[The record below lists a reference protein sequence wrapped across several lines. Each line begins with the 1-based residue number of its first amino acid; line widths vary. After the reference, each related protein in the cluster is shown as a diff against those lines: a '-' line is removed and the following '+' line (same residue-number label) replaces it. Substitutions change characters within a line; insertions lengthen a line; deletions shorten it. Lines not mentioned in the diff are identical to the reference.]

1 MTKLFIKLLYK
12 IRLLKY
18 FNLTTRI
25 KVNRGSYKIPV
36 INELGLDNITLSE
49 LWMSSI
55 LETIIAIKDGT
66 FIDIGVNT
74 GQTLLKV
81 KSLKPDI
88 KYIGFEPNPNCVFYA
103 QQLISINKIEN
114 TTLYPVGV
122 AEVTKL
128 VELNFFTNE
137 STDASATIIADF
149 RPGSKIYRKEIIP
162 CFEFKDINQDN
173 FGTISCIKI
182 DVEGAELEVIQGIK
196 EIIVKDKPFVLIE
209 ILPVYEISN
218 KDRMER
224 QTALEETLNSID
236 YKMFRIHKNE
246 EVGIKKLELIETIG
260 VHSNID
266 WSDYILC
273 NEAMLPVL
281 NAIVFE

>member
-1 MTKLFIKLLYK
+1 MIKLFIKILYK

-55 LETIIAIKDGT
+55 LEKIIAIKDGT

-209 ILPVYEISN
+209 ILPVYEILN

-224 QTALEETLNSID
+224 QTALEEILNSID
-236 YKMFRIHKNE
+236 YKLFRIHKKNDT
-246 EVGIKKLELIETIG
+246 EVSLLELIEAIG
-260 VHSNID
+260 VHSNIE
-266 WSDYILC
+266 WCDYILC
-273 NEAMLPVL
+273 HESMLSTLSV
-281 NAIVFE
+281 IKF